1 MSTTNES
8 CRVLSV
14 ALAPRVAGFAGAV
27 GGIMLSHANRFV
39 SLRVNELD
47 DEIEKLLQDV
57 VQICGADKARLYMMD
72 PESNCLSVAREAT
85 VTPGDDSDPAP
96 ETISEP
102 DWFFK
107 QAIQCGV
114 LYLCEDDEQ
123 IPEEDRPAVKR
134 ALEALGATCFLG
146 TPVYYEGE
154 PRGLVG
160 ISRESEGELWSLDH
174 LDALEQTSE
183 IIRHVWLRKIAQAH
197 EPIRQEALEEAED
210 RWKSFLS
217 HSPDTITVL
226 DSEGRIME
234 INRTR
239 LIPKQD
245 ILGKPIYHFLAT
257 DDHEPT
263 RERLVKVFEEHE
275 SVIYETQAEQPDG
288 SLQWVCHR
296 LSPLLKDHTVVNALL
311 VSTDVTKEKLE
322 GAKGSV
328 S

>member
-1 MSTTNES
+1 MSTANET

-14 ALAPRVAGFAGAV
+14 ALAPRVTGFAGAV

-47 DEIEKLLQDV
+47 DEIEKLLQDLA
-57 VQICGADKARLYMMD
+57 QICGADNARLYMMD
-72 PESNCLSVAREAT
+72 PESNCLTIAREAS
-85 VTPGDDSDPAP
+85 VDSGEPAP

-114 LYLCEDDEQ
+114 LYLCEDDAQ
-123 IPEEDRPAVKR
+123 IAEEDRPAVKR
-134 ALEALGATCFLG
+134 ALEVLGAHCFLG
-146 TPVYYEGE
+146 TPVYYEGQ

-160 ISRESEGELWSLDH
+160 ISRKEPGELWSLDH
-174 LDALEQTSE
+174 LDAVEQTAE

-226 DSEGRIME
+226 DIEGRIME

-245 ILGKPIYHFLAT
+245 ILGKPIFHFLAT

-263 RERLVKVFEEHE
+263 RERLVRVFEEHE

-288 SLQWVCHR
+288 TLQWVCHR

-322 GAKGSV
+322 AS
-328 S
+328 SLS